1 MIMRHPSR
9 NIMNELERSILS
21 LYSYDP
27 EPDNIEI
34 DNILMQ
40 SVRLIG
46 YFPSIIANAYAVK
59 RHYFDGDSLHIHF
72 PVENLSTAENFL
84 RMMRPDKSY
93 TDEEAK
99 PFALSVMQH
108 MNDACKQ
115 WKQMHNI
122 DFSLYGTPLESTTD
136 KFAKCLQQRFGII
149 PGVTDREYYTNSFHV
164 PVYYHCTAFH
174 KLSVE
179 APYHALTNGGHISY
193 VEMDGDPLKNL
204 DAFEKI
210 VRYMHDIGI
219 GYGSIN
225 HPVDRDPLCGYNG
238 IIDDTCPCCHR
249 GETTRV
255 TERMKRIK
263 VD

>member
-1 MIMRHPSR
+1 MRHPSR

-99 PFALSVMQH
+99 LLDMMLMVHAEHGGGNNSH
-108 MNDACKQ
+108 
-115 WKQMHNI
+115 
-122 DFSLYGTPLESTTD
+122 LYAAP
-136 KFAKCLQQRFGII
+136 CLQAAQI
-149 PGVTDREYYTNSFHV
+149 P
-164 PVYYHCTAFH
+164 TA
-174 KLSVE
+174 
-179 APYHALTNGGHISY
+179 P
-193 VEMDGDPLKNL
+193 
-204 DAFEKI
+204 
-210 VRYMHDIGI
+210 
-219 GYGSIN
+219 
-225 HPVDRDPLCGYNG
+225 
-238 IIDDTCPCCHR
+238 
-249 GETTRV
+249 
-255 TERMKRIK
+255 
-263 VD
+263 